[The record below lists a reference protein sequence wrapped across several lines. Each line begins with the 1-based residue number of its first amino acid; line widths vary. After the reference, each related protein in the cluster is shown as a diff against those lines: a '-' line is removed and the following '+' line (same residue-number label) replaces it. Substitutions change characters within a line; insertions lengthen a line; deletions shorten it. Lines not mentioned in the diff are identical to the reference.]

1 MRTKDTGEKLLE
13 QGGGEGREWSEERG
27 GSQSAYNGF
36 KVRLQPVFVSVQCQE
51 CSVEF
56 PLLGFSVYAL
66 KYVTGQGAKLS
77 RCWVGRG

>member
-1 MRTKDTGEKLLE
+1 MLE
-13 QGGGEGREWSEERG
+13 QEGGEGRGKGEEGVGEWSEERG

-66 KYVTGQGAKLS
+66 KYVTGQGAKLF
-77 RCWVGRG
+77 RC